1 MSECFT
7 LYRSVWDGI
16 KGLPD
21 ETALRLLKALFG
33 YALDGI
39 EPELQG
45 LEQTV
50 FTSWRANVDAS
61 RARQEAGK
69 LGGRPKK
76 SMVSDEKTMVSDL
89 KTMVSDDK
97 TIVLEKK
104 PTITKTITETET
116 ITDTDTKTGKE
127 KGTRE
132 KGTKFTPPT
141 VEQVKDYCNKR
152 GNAVDPEAFT
162 AFYASKGWKVGKS
175 PMKDWKAAVR
185 TWERRTPGQGMLTHS
200 YDFEALERELIENG

>member
-1 MSECFT
+1 MYESFIM
-7 LYRSVWDGI
+7 YRSVWDGV

-21 ETALRLLKALFG
+21 ETALKLLKALFA

-50 FTSWRANVDAS
+50 FTSWRANVDA
-61 RARQEAGK
+61 ARIKRENGRH
-69 LGGRPKK
+69 GGRPAKP
-76 SMVSDEKTMVSDL
+76 MVSDEKPVVTNEKPMVSD
-89 KTMVSDDK
+89 
-97 TIVLEKK
+97 EKPVVRK
-104 PTITKTITETET
+104 VKS
-116 ITDTDTKTGKE
+116 TDTDTDTDTDTFTGTDKETGKE

-162 AFYASKGWKVGKS
+162 AFYTSKGWKVGKS
-175 PMKDWKAAVR
+175 AMKDWKAAVR

-200 YDFEALERELIENG
+200 YDFDALERELIENG